1 MAHTCAKITVL
12 LDCCCL
18 TDTNCQGPSKCR
30 TATLESVNH
39 FPCQHSANSESTL
52 HKVPATDLSREAAEE
67 AGGKP
72 GVAAPPQVEEQK
84 TLNLAPGDDV
94 MS

>member
-1 MAHTCAKITVL
+1 MQKSL
-12 LDCCCL
+12 CCL
-18 TDTNCQGPSKCR
+18 ILLLYFFYIIPSKCH

-39 FPCQHSANSESTL
+39 FPCQHSANSENTL

-84 TLNLAPGDDV
+84 TFNLAPGDDV